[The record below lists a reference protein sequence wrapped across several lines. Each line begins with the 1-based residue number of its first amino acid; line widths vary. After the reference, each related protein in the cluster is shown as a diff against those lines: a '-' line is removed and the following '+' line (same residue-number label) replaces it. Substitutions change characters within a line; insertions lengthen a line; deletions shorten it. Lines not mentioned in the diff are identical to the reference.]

1 MTKTNITIAIIVLLV
16 LIGGAMYLERG
27 EDPSYSSETPQATT
41 TQSTSTD
48 TGGTRTTTEAG
59 TTVSGEV
66 TGFNASQ
73 VGRDGPYVLTIA
85 SGNGQATVEV
95 PSMGLSA
102 CAAADNIADMSNI
115 SEGQTVSVLG
125 DRQDNGA
132 IVPCESPD
140 HFLRI
145 GEDQEDTSEEATE
158 GKAIIGTSAGGHDIP
173 AYTYGSGDT
182 RLLFVGGIHGG
193 YEWNTVKVADQMIEW
208 LERNRSVIPE
218 NVSVT
223 IIPVL
228 NPDGLNE
235 TVGTTSSEFSAAD
248 VPTQED
254 TIPGRFNAND
264 VDLNRN
270 FACNWQPQG
279 QWQSRTVDAGSSAFS
294 EPEAKALRDW
304 IQNNN
309 PEAGI
314 VFYSAAGAV
323 YSAGCNGEASTAS
336 VDLMNTYAQ
345 ASGYPA
351 EGLFDAYEL
360 NGDAVDW
367 MAKEGV
373 TGISVLLST
382 HQAVEWDKNR
392 AGIKA
397 VLESYG
403 Q

>member
-1 MTKTNITIAIIVLLV
+1 
-16 LIGGAMYLERG
+16 
-27 EDPSYSSETPQATT
+27 
-41 TQSTSTD
+41 
-48 TGGTRTTTEAG
+48 
-59 TTVSGEV
+59 
-66 TGFNASQ
+66 
-73 VGRDGPYVLTIA
+73 
-85 SGNGQATVEV
+85 
-95 PSMGLSA
+95 MGLAA
-102 CAAADNIADMSNI
+102 CAASSSIANVPNI

-125 DRQDNGA
+125 NEQNNGA

-140 HFLRI
+140 HFLRTE
-145 GEDQEDTSEEATE
+145 GEQEDTSGEATE

-193 YEWNTVKVADQMIEW
+193 YEWNTVKVADRMMEW
-208 LERNRSVIPE
+208 LERDPSVIPE

-223 IIPVL
+223 VIPVL

-235 TVGTTSSEFSAAD
+235 TVGTTSPEFSAANM
-248 VPTQED
+248 PTQED
-254 TIPGRFNAND
+254 TIPGRFNANG

-279 QWQSRTVDAGSSAFS
+279 QWQDRTVDAGSSAFS

-304 IQNNN
+304 VQNNN
-309 PEAGI
+309 PQAGI
-314 VFYSAAGAV
+314 VFYSAAGAI
-323 YSAGCNGEASTAS
+323 YSAGCNGEDSTAS

-351 EGLFDAYEL
+351 EGLFTAYEL

-367 MAKEGV
+367 MAKEGI

-397 VLESYG
+397 VLESYE

>member
-16 LIGGAMYLERG
+16 LVGGAMYLERG
-27 EDPSYSSETPQATT
+27 EDPSYSSDTQQATT

-48 TGGTRTTTEAG
+48 TGDTSTTTEAG
-59 TTVSGEV
+59 TAVSGKV
-66 TGFNASQ
+66 VNYDASQ
-73 VGRDGPYVLTIA
+73 VGVDGPYVLEITTSDSNITI
-85 SGNGQATVEV
+85 EV

-132 IVPCESPD
+132 IVPCESSD
-140 HFLRI
+140 HYLRI
-145 GEDQEDTSEEATE
+145 GEDQEDTSGEATE

-173 AYTYGSGDT
+173 AYTYGNGDT

-223 IIPVL
+223 VIPVL

-235 TVGTTSSEFSAAD
+235 TVGTTSPEFSAAD

-270 FACNWQPQG
+270 FDCSWQPEG
-279 QWQSRTVDAGSSAFS
+279 QWQDRTVDAGSSAFS
-294 EPEAKALRDW
+294 EPETQALRDW

-336 VDLMNTYAQ
+336 EDLMNTYAQ

-351 EGLFDAYEL
+351 EGLFTAYEL

-367 MAKEGV
+367 MTKEGV

-382 HQAVEWDKNR
+382 HQDVEWDKNR